1 MLYKFI
7 SHYLFP
13 GTKWEH
19 FFNVL
24 SNITFFG
31 AESEHVSNDKQM
43 LFAYGFQT
51 FSENIIS
58 KYSSLLFICHA
69 SVASKADF

>member
-1 MLYKFI
+1 M
-7 SHYLFP
+7 
-13 GTKWEH
+13 GT

-31 AESEHVSNDKQM
+31 AESEHVSNDKQI

-58 KYSSLLFICHA
+58 KYSSLLFVMPRWLRRQIFRNKNPPV
-69 SVASKADF
+69 SS